1 MAKPKLVLTANPT
14 FKFKVPVPV
23 AGAAAVP
30 VEFTF
35 KHRSKD
41 DFQEWVGAIAD
52 KDDVVLIQEVASAW
66 ELDEPFDAEHITQMT
81 QNYIGSARAVIET
94 YIAQQTAAKLGN

>member
-1 MAKPKLVLTANPT
+1 MAKSKLVLTANPT
-14 FKFKVPVPV
+14 FKAKVSIPV
-23 AGAAAVP
+23 AGGPAVP

-66 ELDEPFDAEHITQMT
+66 ELDEPFDFDHITQMT